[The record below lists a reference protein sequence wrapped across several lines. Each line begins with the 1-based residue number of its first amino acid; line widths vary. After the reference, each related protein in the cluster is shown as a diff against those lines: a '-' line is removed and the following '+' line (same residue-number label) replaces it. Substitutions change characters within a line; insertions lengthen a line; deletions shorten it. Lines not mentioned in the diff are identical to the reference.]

1 MSTVELPR
9 DGVDL
14 GLPDTPPRPSELL
27 GLVAGTFPGTSDDRL
42 VDIQVVASQ
51 LVGNAY
57 RHARAPR
64 RLRLRRLP
72 EHELVRVEVED
83 ASPSRLPVLGR
94 LDTPEHGR
102 GLLMVNRLS
111 VNWGHER
118 RNGDRKTVWAEV
130 RLA

>member
-1 MSTVELPR
+1 VSTVEVPR

-14 GLPDTPPRPSELL
+14 DLPDTPPTPAALS
-27 GLVAGTFPGTSDDRL
+27 GLVAGTFPGTGDDRL
-42 VDIQVVASQ
+42 VDILVVAGQ

-57 RHARAPR
+57 LHAHAPR
-64 RLRLRRLP
+64 RLRLTRSGDG
-72 EHELVRVEVED
+72 ELVRVEVDD

-111 VNWGHER
+111 VNWGHRPR
-118 RNGDRKTVWAEV
+118 RDHKTVWAEV
-130 RLA
+130 RLV

>member
-1 MSTVELPR
+1 MSTVDVPR

-14 GLPDTPPRPSELL
+14 DLPDAPPTPASLS
-27 GLVAGTFPGTSDDRL
+27 GLVAGTFPEIGDDRL
-42 VDIQVVASQ
+42 VDILVVAGQ

-64 RLRLRRLP
+64 RLRLDRSDDG
-72 EHELVRVEVED
+72 EVVRVEVDD

-94 LDTPEHGR
+94 LDTPAHGR

-111 VNWGHER
+111 VNWGHRPR
-118 RNGDRKTVWAEV
+118 RDHKTVWAEV
-130 RLA
+130 RLV